1 MYLHFS
7 NYAAFLVRA
16 QGRVMAG
23 IVFAFIRRQMKHKMR
38 SSKFSASGV
47 ALVFCLLCSPFWLNA
62 QQTAGQQ
69 PDPLETLSP
78 KDRETVVAFQER
90 VKDYAKLRE
99 SVEAKMPKLSKEST
113 PEEIEAHKK
122 MFEERVRA
130 ARTDAKPGQM
140 FTPAIATFIRK
151 TIRSEFKGTERKELR
166 ETVLEADT
174 KGVPLR
180 VNYTYPETKEL
191 VEMPPTLLLKLPT
204 LPKQVRYR
212 FVGRNMLLVDRENG
226 LIVDYMLDA
235 LP

>member
-1 MYLHFS
+1 
-7 NYAAFLVRA
+7 
-16 QGRVMAG
+16 
-23 IVFAFIRRQMKHKMR
+23 MR
-38 SSKFSASGV
+38 SSKFSASV
-47 ALVFCLLCSPFWLNA
+47 AALVFCVLCAPLPLVA

-69 PDPLETLSP
+69 PDPLEALSV
-78 KDRETVVAFQER
+78 KEREIVVAFQER

-99 SVEAKMPKLSKEST
+99 SIEAKMPKLAKEST
-113 PEEIEAHKK
+113 PEEIDAHKK
-122 MFEERVRA
+122 SFEERVRA

-140 FTPAIATFIRK
+140 FTPDIANFIRA

-166 ETVLEADT
+166 ASVLEADT

-191 VEMPPTLLLKLPT
+191 VEMPPTLLLKLPN
-204 LPKQVRYR
+204 LPKQLRYR

-226 LIVDYMLDA
+226 LIVDYMLNA